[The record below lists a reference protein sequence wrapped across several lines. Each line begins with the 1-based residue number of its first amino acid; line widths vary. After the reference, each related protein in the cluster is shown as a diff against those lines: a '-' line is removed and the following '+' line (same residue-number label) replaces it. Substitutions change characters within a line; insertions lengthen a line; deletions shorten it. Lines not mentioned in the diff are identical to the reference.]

1 MSYNLKTII
10 EKKFWIIE
18 ADGQKCGT
26 LRQVGNDTSDQ
37 YEVSYKDGIV
47 RQVDKSSLTV
57 DFGIN
62 IDTNVMNVTVQ
73 SPQSEVTRNT
83 DEKHVADVH
92 GYPSASQPFNEVY
105 DVRKKLP
112 LYSKNE
118 KSQSMHCAGY
128 YVVRYENGWTRS
140 FCPKLVTLDKY
151 EFIGPFKI
159 KEDMLT
165 TLRKK
170 SREDD

>member
-1 MSYNLKTII
+1 MTYSIKTII
-10 EKKFWIIE
+10 DGKFWIVE
-18 ADGQKCGT
+18 ADGRKCGT
-26 LRQVGNDTSDQ
+26 LRQINNEK
-37 YEVSYKDGIV
+37 YEINYKNGV
-47 RQVDKSSLTV
+47 VTVTDKVQLQE
-57 DFGIN
+57 DFGIDIENGSQESN
-62 IDTNVMNVTVQ
+62 ISQ
-73 SPQSEVTRNT
+73 PIIEVTRNT

-92 GYPSASQPFNEVY
+92 GFPSASKPFNVVY

-128 YVVRYENGWTRS
+128 YVVKYENGWTRS

-151 EFIGPFKI
+151 QWVGPYKS

-165 TLRKK
+165 VLRKK
-170 SREDD
+170 SKEE

>member
-1 MSYNLKTII
+1 MSYSLKTII
-10 EKKFWIIE
+10 DKKFWIIE
-18 ADGQKCGT
+18 SDGKKCGT
-26 LRQVGNDTSDQ
+26 LRQVDDEQ
-37 YEVSYKDGIV
+37 YEVSYKDGII
-47 RQVDKSSLTV
+47 RQVGKTALND
-57 DFGIN
+57 DFGI
-62 IDTNVMNVTVQ
+62 DVETNVIDITINQ
-73 SPQSEVTRNT
+73 QQSEVTRNT
-83 DEKHVADVH
+83 DEKHVGDVH

-151 EFIGPFKI
+151 EFIGPFKL